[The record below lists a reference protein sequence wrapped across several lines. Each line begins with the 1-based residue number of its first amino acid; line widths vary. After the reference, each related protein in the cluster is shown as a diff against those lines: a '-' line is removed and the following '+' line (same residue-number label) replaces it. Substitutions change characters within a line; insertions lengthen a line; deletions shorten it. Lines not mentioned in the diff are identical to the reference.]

1 MTLVSWYSVVIIN
14 VMCSRDESNGA
25 RLSSEIE
32 FNCYLLQFAHA
43 CMHDV
48 VCIYIVGLPKLII
61 KLRSP
66 AKIVLVNVDS
76 SD

>member
-1 MTLVSWYSVVIIN
+1 MLLLNRCNMLPWRIEQ
-14 VMCSRDESNGA
+14 REA
-25 RLSSEIE
+25 LLSSEIE

-61 KLRSP
+61 KLSSP
-66 AKIVLVNVDS
+66 AKVVLVNVDS
-76 SD
+76 RD